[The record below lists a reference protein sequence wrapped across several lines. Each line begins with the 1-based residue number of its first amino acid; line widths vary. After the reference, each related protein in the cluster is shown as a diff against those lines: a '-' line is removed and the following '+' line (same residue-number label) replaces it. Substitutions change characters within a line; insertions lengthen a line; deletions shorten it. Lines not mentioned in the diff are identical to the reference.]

1 MKNIVGQAPRGENFF
16 PRNRIVATIYKRL
29 EGQANILLSAPRRV
43 GKTSIMR
50 FLEDSP
56 REGFCF
62 VYVIT
67 ESVYSPEEFYRA
79 LLKELLGSSAVS
91 KLKKSSTRLRNSLD
105 QLLKRIRTVELGADG
120 LKVELGEGNSETYQ
134 DAFEALLREIDT
146 EGATIVLMIDEF
158 PQTVENIREKSGN
171 QEAIHFLQKQRTFR
185 QKSSPSLRVIY
196 TGSIGLPS
204 LVNKLGDP
212 ELINDLNP
220 VEVPPLSHEEGW
232 EMVEK
237 LLLSAKVQWEDGVI
251 DYLLQE
257 ISWLIPFFLQLA
269 VQEVI
274 DVFEQTHQPIMK
286 GDVDHALDQMIRQ
299 RNNTYFESYYARLN
313 DAFPPTE
320 LGFVLA
326 LLSVVANEGYLL
338 RQAAL
343 DLAREE
349 GVLAPQPVL
358 EALQY
363 DGYLYVSDPD
373 KEFRFQ
379 SPILARWWKKFKI
392 S

>member
-1 MKNIVGQAPRGENFF
+1 
-16 PRNRIVATIYKRL
+16 
-29 EGQANILLSAPRRV
+29 
-43 GKTSIMR
+43 MR

-91 KLKKSSTRLRNSLD
+91 KLKKSSTKLLNSLD
-105 QLLKRIRTVELGADG
+105 QLLKRIRTVEFGADG
-120 LKVELGEGNSETYQ
+120 LKVELGEGNSDTYQ
-134 DAFEALLREIDT
+134 DAFEALLKEIDT

-251 DYLLQE
+251 DYLLQK

-274 DVFEQTHQPIMK
+274 DVFEQTHQPIKK

-326 LLSVVANEGYLL
+326 LLSVVANEGYLS

-343 DLAREE
+343 DLAREK

-363 DGYLYVSDPD
+363 DGYLYVSDPG